1 MTVIDN
7 RKVIIFRKRLL
18 AFSETFISA
27 QGKNLPHIQAV
38 FCGYESDP
46 SGFHLLDNQPVE
58 LLEARSANMST
69 SKFMLRSGLIQNHP
83 WLAAMATFDPL
94 LIHAH
99 FLGDGID
106 AMRLSNRLDLPL
118 VTTLHGHDITKQKM
132 SARQRSKMHQLFDCC
147 ACIIAVSDFI
157 AEKTLERGCPENK
170 LVKHSIGID
179 LPAFTDKKEE
189 SEYPSLLFVGRLVEK
204 KGCTF
209 LLKALRRLQT
219 KFPQMTL
226 TIVGDGNLRQA
237 LQQEAEDYH
246 LQVEFVGIESPDQ
259 IRRRLASSWLF
270 VAPSITA
277 DNGDAEGLGMVFLE
291 AQALQTPVV
300 SFQSGGVVEA
310 VENGESGLLC
320 IEKDINQLAENIE
333 YLLENSEIRQQM
345 GRNGRHRVETLFD
358 LKKQCATLE
367 QLYLKVS

>member
-18 AFSETFISA
+18 AFSETFIAA
-27 QGKNLPHIQAV
+27 QGINLPHMQAA
-38 FCGYESDP
+38 FCGFETDA
-46 SGFHLLDNQPVE
+46 SGFHLLDGQAVE
-58 LLEARSANMST
+58 LLEARSVNMSV
-69 SKFMLRSGLIQNHP
+69 SKFMLRSGLLQHHP
-83 WLAAMATFDPL
+83 WLTALAALDPL

-118 VTTLHGHDITKQKM
+118 MTTLHGHDITKQKM
-132 SARQRSKMHQLFDCC
+132 SARQRNKMHQLFERC
-147 ACIIAVSDFI
+147 ACVIAVSDFI
-157 AEKTLERGCPENK
+157 AEKALGQGCPENK

-179 LPAFTDKKEE
+179 LSAFTDNKEE
-189 SEYPSLLFVGRLVEK
+189 SEHPSLLFVGRLVEK

-237 LQQEAEDYH
+237 LQQEAADYH
-246 LQVEFVGIESPDQ
+246 LQVEFVGIESSDQ
-259 IRRRLASSWLF
+259 IRRRLATSWLF
-270 VAPSITA
+270 TAPSITA
-277 DNGDAEGLGMVFLE
+277 ENGDCEGLGMVFLE

-310 VENGESGLLC
+310 VAHAESGLLC
-320 IEKDINQLAENIE
+320 VEKDVNQLAENIE
-333 YLLENSEIRQQM
+333 YLLENPAARQQM
-345 GRNGRHRVETLFD
+345 GRNGRRRIETLFD

-367 QLYLKVS
+367 QLYLKIS

>member
-1 MTVIDN
+1 MTIVNN
-7 RKVIIFRKRLL
+7 RKMIIFRKRLL

-27 QGKNLPHIQAV
+27 QGKFLPNIQAV
-38 FCGYESDP
+38 FCGFESDS
-46 SGFHLLDNQPVE
+46 SGFHLLNDQAVE
-58 LLEARSANMST
+58 LLEARSANMSV
-69 SKFMLRSGLIQNHP
+69 SKFMLRSGLLQHHP
-83 WLAAMATFDPL
+83 WLKALAALDPL

-118 VTTLHGHDITKQKM
+118 ITTLHGHDITKQKM
-132 SARQRSKMHQLFDCC
+132 TVRQRNKMHQLFDRC
-147 ACIIAVSDFI
+147 ACVVAVSDFI
-157 AEKTLERGCPENK
+157 AEKALGRGCPEKK

-179 LPAFTDKKEE
+179 LQAFTDKKEE

-209 LLKALRRLQT
+209 LLKALRRLQK
-219 KFPQMTL
+219 KFPQMAL

-237 LQQEAEDYH
+237 LQQEAVDYH

-270 VAPSITA
+270 AAPSITA
-277 DNGDAEGLGMVFLE
+277 ENGDCEGLGMVFLE

-310 VENGESGLLC
+310 VAHGESGLLC
-320 IEKDINQLAENIE
+320 VEKDVNQLAENIE
-333 YLLENSEIRQQM
+333 YLLENPEIRQQM

-358 LKKQCATLE
+358 LKKQCTTLE